1 MTVDNRP
8 IVACGACGKRYT
20 WKAALAGRKV
30 KCACGNVILVPAAE
44 SDDPHDEYELAAAPA
59 EPQPAR
65 PASGVSADVVLNRL
79 GRIPAPK
86 PLAPDPEKLAADRKL
101 QKRMEPNLW
110 RDTAV
115 PMMLLGAGLAL
126 SFYEAMHGSRRPPD
140 SMAAAAPLVAIRA
153 IASMVL
159 CLGGIL
165 LATTCFDV
173 CLLGSFR
180 SCMLRLCA
188 IAVAPSAV
196 YGVMCYAIGDVAGSA
211 TGTLLAVSLY
221 AVLFYFLLKLDVKDT
236 AICVIVAW
244 ILVTGVNYLMYR
256 LQGAQQNS
264 WI

>member
-8 IVACGACGKRYT
+8 IVACGACGKQYT

-30 KCACGNVILVPAAE
+30 KCACGIVILVPAAE

-86 PLAPDPEKLAADRKL
+86 PLAPDPEKLAADQKL
-101 QKRMEPNLW
+101 KKMMEPNLW

-126 SFYEAMHGSRRPPD
+126 SFYEVMHASRRPPD

-159 CLGGIL
+159 CLGGIF

-221 AVLFYFLLKLDVKDT
+221 AVLFYFLLKLDMKDT
-236 AICVIVAW
+236 AICVIVSW
-244 ILVTGVNYLMYR
+244 ILVTGVNYMMYR

>member
-1 MTVDNRP
+1 MTLDNRP
-8 IVACGACGKRYT
+8 VVACGACGKRYA

-30 KCACGNVILVPAAE
+30 KCGCGNVILIPAAE
-44 SDDPHDEYELAAAPA
+44 SDDPHDEYEFAASPA
-59 EPQPAR
+59 EPQVAGPPA
-65 PASGVSADVVLNRL
+65 GGLADVVLNRL
-79 GRIPAPK
+79 GRIPPPK
-86 PLAPDPEKLAADRKL
+86 SLAPDPEKLAADRKL
-101 QKRMEPNLW
+101 QKIMEPNLW

-126 SFYEAMHGSRRPPD
+126 SFYEVMHASRRPPD
-140 SMAAAAPLVAIRA
+140 SMAGAAPLVAIRA
-153 IASMVL
+153 VASMVL
-159 CLGGIL
+159 CLGGIF

-173 CLLGSFR
+173 CLLGSFK

-221 AVLFYFLLKLDVKDT
+221 ALLFYFLLKLDLKDT

-244 ILVTGVNYLMYR
+244 ILVTGVNYMMYR
-256 LQGAQQNS
+256 LQGAQQDS
-264 WI
+264 WL